1 MKRNIFYLVIFC
13 LSCALVII
21 GNAQTPKAKQM
32 PKETTK
38 SAATEWPECCWMG
51 KTTEVVT
58 PALPEQPATI
68 PPATEASSGAA
79 TGASSGAGFTSS
91 SGEESE
97 EETSEEAAEK
107 GKNPARKLAGAALK
121 ALTDKI
127 KNKDGETSE
136 SSETTEASTTNSTSS
151 EYIGE
156 TEKNVTTATD
166 GSVQEVK
173 RPNNATRR
181 QRIQA
186 MREKMS
192 SATATSTSSDATTT
206 ATSLD
211 TVQEIKRPGAAARRR
226 NQQPNSADANN
237 ASVTET
243 PVNRVRRNQT
253 NANAPTDSNATTS
266 QSTPAP
272 THNPPRGGPG
282 MNAPKIAAI
291 RAARQNRQ
299 NAPPQ
304 PRRTPRQRP
313 NP

>member
-13 LSCALVII
+13 LSCALVIT
-21 GNAQTPKAKQM
+21 GNAQTPKAKQT

-38 SAATEWPECCWMG
+38 SAATEWPECCWVG

-58 PALPEQPATI
+58 PALPEQPATT

-186 MREKMS
+186 MRERNGN
-192 SATATSTSSDATTT
+192 ATATTTDATTT
-206 ATSLD
+206 AEPLNS
-211 TVQEIKRPGAAARRR
+211 VQEIKRPGAAARRR
-226 NQQPNSADANN
+226 NQQQNSADANN
-237 ASVTET
+237 ASATET

-253 NANAPTDSNATTS
+253 NANAPVDSNAATS

-282 MNAPKIAAI
+282 MNAPKIAVI
-291 RAARQNRQ
+291 RAARQNKQ